1 MGTTLELPGTA
12 AAILQAAL
20 EEFAAFGY
28 RRASVEGIARRAGL
42 ARATVYLHWR
52 TKDDL
57 FRALVTRLH
66 DEHLAAMAAAA
77 EEPGLELQARL
88 VRVLEARN
96 GRFVQLTSASP
107 NAAELY
113 DRHGRLCGDIAA
125 AAADRSR
132 GLLTGLVQRA
142 ADAGEVDLDR
152 SGLSAAE
159 VAEGLELCAHAA
171 KGEDPAV
178 ATPASFAAALRLL
191 VRLTL
196 HGLTPG

>member
-1 MGTTLELPGTA
+1 MGTPEVVLD
-12 AAILQAAL
+12 AAL

-52 TKDDL
+52 TKEEL

-66 DEHLAAMAAAA
+66 DEHLAAMTAAA
-77 EEPGLELQARL
+77 EAPDVDLETRL
-88 VRVLEARN
+88 LRVLMARN
-96 GRFVQLTSASP
+96 VRFVQLTAASA

-125 AAADRSR
+125 DAAARSR
-132 GLLTGLVQRA
+132 ALLADLVERHAATGEIVLRRSRLTA
-142 ADAGEVDLDR
+142 AL
-152 SGLSAAE
+152 

-171 KGEDPAV
+171 KGEAPAA
-178 ATPASFAAALRLL
+178 ATPAGFVAALHLL

-196 HGLTPG
+196 HGLTADAAPG

>member
-1 MGTTLELPGTA
+1 MAGVDTPEV
-12 AAILQAAL
+12 ILRAAL

-57 FRALVTRLH
+57 FRALVTGLH

-77 EEPGLELQARL
+77 EAPGLDLETRL

-96 GRFVQLTSASP
+96 GRFVQLTSTSP

-125 AAADRSR
+125 AAADRAR
-132 GLLTGLVQRA
+132 LLLADLVARA
-142 ADAGEVDLDR
+142 AAGGEVDLGR

-171 KGEDPAV
+171 KGEDPST

-196 HGLTPG
+196 RGLTR